1 LNEIILRQR
10 VDGKIQITSVKIDQ
24 RFLDENPYL
33 KVQLKKSAER
43 EFENRGWKIISEKGG
58 VSYE

>member
-43 EFENRGWKIISEKGG
+43 EFESRGWKIISEKGG